1 MKKKKKIIIFS
12 IIIIVLI
19 LFLLTRCG
27 NSGNQA
33 QFMMLNVKTEEMVK
47 ETLVTKAFADG
58 NVKAREELDI
68 KVPLNGII
76 KEVYVKSGDF
86 VKEGTPLYSIDDR
99 NIRSSLDVVLTEYEE
114 AKVSYEN
121 LLDTYRN
128 QDRISR
134 LRLEEARKNLEIALL
149 SYQQDLSALET
160 EELRLAQEL
169 EELATALKKA
179 EEELRDNEYLY
190 EKNAIAR
197 NVLEGARER
206 YEELERN
213 YKRLENNLNIF
224 LEQKKPNTME
234 LARLKIDNAR
244 NSLEYLEATL
254 EKERI
259 SEKDLEIAKLRLAN
273 MESEIEKLNKDLEMA
288 VVKAPMNGTVMNLPV
303 KKGDRVV
310 EGESIGSIADLG
322 SFIVELMVDEI
333 DVNSVAAG
341 QNVIISSDAFND
353 ELEGVITFVAPGG
366 TLVGNI
372 IKYKTQI
379 DIVDDKGLL
388 RPGMF
393 VNAEIITNRLEDALA
408 IPSLA
413 ILGDEEKFVYVVED
427 GVARKRP
434 VEVGMRTLNKVE
446 VLGVDEGEKVII
458 GPYTTLIT
466 LEDGTAVIEM
476 GE

>member
-1 MKKKKKIIIFS
+1 
-12 IIIIVLI
+12 
-19 LFLLTRCG
+19 
-27 NSGNQA
+27 
-33 QFMMLNVKTEEMVK
+33 
-47 ETLVTKAFADG
+47 
-58 NVKAREELDI
+58 
-68 KVPLNGII
+68 
-76 KEVYVKSGDF
+76 
-86 VKEGTPLYSIDDR
+86 
-99 NIRSSLDVVLTEYEE
+99 
-114 AKVSYEN
+114 
-121 LLDTYRN
+121 
-128 QDRISR
+128 
-134 LRLEEARKNLEIALL
+134 
-149 SYQQDLSALET
+149 
-160 EELRLAQEL
+160 
-169 EELATALKKA
+169 
-179 EEELRDNEYLY
+179 
-190 EKNAIAR
+190 
-197 NVLEGARER
+197 
-206 YEELERN
+206 
-213 YKRLENNLNIF
+213 
-224 LEQKKPNTME
+224 ME

-353 ELEGVITFVAPGG
+353 ELEGVVTFVAPGG